1 MSHFLISSS
10 FTRVAWSESERF
22 LRRPKFRG
30 QRGKIDLWLC
40 HFLNQTGLVNQQK
53 RGEIKTLKIFKPGQE
68 RASFKNTEE
77 PQNHRASLTFGEH
90 LCRGSLRSVGE
101 EAGMPRL
108 SDHLQSKHER
118 SQPRPEQHL
127 SEGHVGGE

>member
-1 MSHFLISSS
+1 M
-10 FTRVAWSESERF
+10 
-22 LRRPKFRG
+22 
-30 QRGKIDLWLC
+30 
-40 HFLNQTGLVNQQK
+40 NQQK

-77 PQNHRASLTFGEH
+77 PQNRRASLTFGEH
-90 LCRGSLRSVGE
+90 LCRGFLRSVGG

-118 SQPRPEQHL
+118 SLTQPEQHL
-127 SEGHVGGE
+127 TEGHVWGE